1 MDDFRKQLKVDFED
15 YRSRFP
21 NLEHIEKDEWAFNFW
36 VLDKLF
42 SVEEELI
49 EECIVDYN
57 DKGIDCFVW
66 HEDTRDLY
74 LIQNKYYNDDTKIS
88 KDYLMND
95 FLTRAIGALEKG
107 TYTRSETLQKIY
119 NKYHED
125 EDFCINS
132 HLYVT
137 NNTSKTQSLI
147 DAIANYNEDHAEVG
161 YTAKLFSLDDIE
173 EAYYGEPIKERVSF
187 DYILWTINKGTEL
200 VINNEAYKMTQALD
214 AKYVLTPVLCIY
226 DMVKKAKTKK
236 YPLFEDNIREFLGSN
251 GQVNKAIKKTLES
264 PIDRRNFF
272 FYNNGITMIV
282 NDFGTGTASGKRR
295 EFRIDNPQI
304 VNGCQTVSTIYETLS
319 GLNEAKLEEEF
330 KDTYVMLKIL
340 RIPSRD
346 SSLKELYKNIVT
358 YNNSQ
363 NAINEKA
370 FVAASDVFK
379 RVQTEL
385 EGKGFLLCI
394 KQSDKHTFS
403 EKYKTITPLK
413 NLNKQFLT
421 LFGLEELSNRNQ
433 FTIQLEKFLQVLLS
447 FKETPQNAVQN
458 KNKLL
463 VHGSKENESVIEFIR
478 NPALTS
484 NDYLYLYLLYLRAE
498 KAKRSSEGG
507 RMPNPFYL
515 IYCFANYE
523 CAGDI
528 NRISTSL
535 DANDKVNNIINKYTL
550 AIKQYYKKW
559 IEKNE
564 GKEYNDMIKAPLDK
578 ALMDRSV
585 EDASDMIKM
594 MADLAI

>member
-1 MDDFRKQLKVDFED
+1 MGDFRKQLLEDFGE

-107 TYTRSETLQKIY
+107 TYTRSETLQKIF
-119 NKYHED
+119 NKFHED
-125 EDFCINS
+125 DDFCINS
-132 HLYVT
+132 YLYVT
-137 NNTSKTQSLI
+137 NNTAKTKTLI
-147 DAIANYNEDHAEVG
+147 DAIAAYNEDHAEKR
-161 YTAKLFSLDDIE
+161 YSAKMFSLDEIE
-173 EAYYGEPIKERVSF
+173 EAYYGEPIKERVNF
-187 DYILWTINKGTEL
+187 EYKLWTINKGTEL

-214 AKYVLTPVLCIY
+214 AKYVLTPVICMY
-226 DMVKKAKTKK
+226 DMVKRAKAKQ
-236 YPLFEDNIREFLGSN
+236 YPLFEDNIREYLGSN
-251 GQVNKAIKKTLES
+251 GQINKAIKKTLES
-264 PIDRRNFF
+264 PSDRRNFF

-282 NDFGTGTASGKRR
+282 NDFGAGSTTGQKR
-295 EFRIDNPQI
+295 EFKIDNPQI

-319 GLNEAKLEEEF
+319 GLNESKLEEEF

-340 RIPSRD
+340 KIPSKD
-346 SSLKELYKNIVT
+346 NTLKELYRNIVT

-394 KQSDKHTFS
+394 KQSDKHTYS
-403 EKYKTITPLK
+403 EKYKTSTQLK
-413 NLNKQFLT
+413 NLNKHFTT
-421 LFGLEELSNRNQ
+421 LFGLEELVNRNH
-433 FTIQLEKFLQVLLS
+433 FIIQLEKFLQVLLS

-458 KNKLL
+458 KNKLNL
-463 VHGSKENESVIEFIR
+463 E
-478 NPALTS
+478 
-484 NDYLYLYLLYLRAE
+484 
-498 KAKRSSEGG
+498 
-507 RMPNPFYL
+507 
-515 IYCFANYE
+515 
-523 CAGDI
+523 
-528 NRISTSL
+528 RIHL
-535 DANDKVNNIINKYTL
+535 
-550 AIKQYYKKW
+550 
-559 IEKNE
+559 
-564 GKEYNDMIKAPLDK
+564 
-578 ALMDRSV
+578 
-585 EDASDMIKM
+585 
-594 MADLAI
+594 